1 MTKSPKT
8 SRASVPSLA
17 CTDPPPPTKSPPS
30 YFFRCSV
37 SVLGCCHVWPWLIEF
52 SAVPLSCFTLSRLT
66 IFPGASLLKPE
77 VSFNP
82 LFVAILYFNVWVW
95 KPVKCEPKQI
105 TSAARQTQHRS
116 KQITSAARQTQ
127 HRSKQITSAAR
138 QTQHNRLLPSD
149 KGARGP
155 GHGAG

>member
-1 MTKSPKT
+1 MFG
-8 SRASVPSLA
+8 L
-17 CTDPPPPTKSPPS
+17 
-30 YFFRCSV
+30 
-37 SVLGCCHVWPWLIEF
+37 EF
-52 SAVPLSCFTLSRLT
+52 STVALSCFTLSRLT

-95 KPVKCEPKQI
+95 KPVKCEPKQT
-105 TSAARQTQHRS
+105 TSAARQTQHRSKQTTSEARQTQHRS

-138 QTQHNRLLPSD
+138 QTQHRSKQTTSAARQTQHNRLLPSD
-149 KGARGP
+149 KCARGP